1 MMSGT
6 QVVCDLVVSS
16 KYLIPVIPE
25 EEVLEDAAIAVKDG
39 IILEVGKT
47 TVIEAKYMPKERLD
61 LGHQLITAGF
71 VNAHT
76 HAGMTHMRG
85 MAEDL
90 QLADWLANEIWPAE
104 SKFVDHEFTRD
115 GTELAVAEMIKSG
128 VTCLVDMYFF
138 PEAAEEVFNKVGIRA
153 MLGVPLLD
161 FPTNYAK
168 DFDEGLAKAVAL
180 MERNGNSNL
189 VKFCVGPHAPYT
201 VADENLLKA
210 WTMAKKYQVPFTIHL
225 HETFSEVDD
234 STHGRQSMSKH
245 RSEQLCSPVMNF
257 HRLGLIDPTLVAVH
271 MTQLTDAEIAIL
283 AEKKANVVHCPE
295 SNLKLASGFC
305 PVQKL
310 LDAGVNVC
318 LGTDSAASNN
328 DLSMLGEIKTAALL
342 GKMVAKDARAMK
354 GQTTIRMAT
363 INGAKAA
370 GLEKITGSLE
380 PGKSADFISVDFDL
394 LEFQPIFN
402 PATALIYASQAS
414 HVTNVWVNGKRILKD
429 KNLTT
434 IDEDDLRKRVVSWNG
449 HLKNHQKK

>member
-363 INGAKAA
+363 INGAKAC
-370 GLEKITGSLE
+370 GLQDVTGSLE
-380 PGKSADFISVDFDL
+380 IGKSADFISIDFDL
-394 LEFQPIFN
+394 IESQPIFN
-402 PATALIYASQAS
+402 PAIALIYTTQSS
-414 HVTNVWVNGKRILKD
+414 HVENVWVAGKYVLKNR
-429 KNLTT
+429 KLTT
-434 IDEDDLRKRVVSWNG
+434 IDEADLRKRVHHWNSKIK
-449 HLKNHQKK
+449 KN